1 MPSPATE
8 PVRPPILMSE
18 TDAER
23 LSALAL
29 QMEQAA
35 PLAATLLLEEIDR
48 AEVRP
53 DADLPDDVVQMH
65 SIVQFEDAAHR
76 ERRTVVLVYPSEAD
90 IAAGKVSVMTPV
102 GAGLIGLRP
111 RQEILW
117 PGNDGHARPLRVLKV
132 RPPTRLVL

>member
-8 PVRPPILMSE
+8 PVRPHILMSE

-29 QMEQAA
+29 KMEGSASQAA
-35 PLAATLLLEEIDR
+35 SLLLEEIDR

-53 DADLPDDVVQMH
+53 DLEVPDDVVRMH
-65 SIVQFEDAAHR
+65 STVQFVDTAHG
-76 ERRTVVLVYPSEAD
+76 ERRTVLLVYPSEAD

-111 RQEILW
+111 GQEILW
-117 PGNDGHARPLRVLKV
+117 PDRDGQARLLRILKV
-132 RPPTRLVL
+132 RPPGRLAF